1 MGPLASERFTT
12 APFWVTSTSSRSTRR
27 PAASRVAGMRGLQ
40 SEGLSF
46 LGISLHSA
54 CAVSIPLNKDA
65 PHTAA
70 TRLGVELRTLM
81 LPGSADD
88 PSFLEERRHRMPSS
102 SWMFRSASDE
112 VSVGAVAWAASSL
125 VLELFLLPA
134 IVNIVDFRISEKGA
148 RR

>member
-1 MGPLASERFTT
+1 
-12 APFWVTSTSSRSTRR
+12 
-27 PAASRVAGMRGLQ
+27 
-40 SEGLSF
+40 
-46 LGISLHSA
+46 
-54 CAVSIPLNKDA
+54 
-65 PHTAA
+65 
-70 TRLGVELRTLM
+70 
-81 LPGSADD
+81 
-88 PSFLEERRHRMPSS
+88 MPSS